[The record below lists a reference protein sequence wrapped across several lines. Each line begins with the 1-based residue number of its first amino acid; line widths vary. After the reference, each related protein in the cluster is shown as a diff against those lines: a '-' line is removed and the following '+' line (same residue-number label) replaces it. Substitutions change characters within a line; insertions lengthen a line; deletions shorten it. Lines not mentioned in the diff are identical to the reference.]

1 MWKGCIIATVAAVTA
16 AIIIAFF
23 IFSKA
28 AVPPEMKP
36 WEKYRLPATLSPQY
50 YNVTLWPRLEMDTN
64 GLYIFTGHSGVAFVC
79 MNKTRWI
86 LIHSNKLNYILTPD
100 GHHAMLTG
108 MAGTKAPAIK
118 KTWLQVET
126 QYLVVELSEKLQ
138 VGKTYWLFTEFQGEL
153 TDSLGGFYRS
163 EYYEDGVKRVV
174 ATTQMQPTDAR
185 KAFPCFDEPAMKAV
199 FHMTL
204 IHVPGTK
211 ALANA
216 MEIGTK
222 LITLNNQ
229 TVLQTKFEP
238 TKKMSTYLLAFI
250 VSDFDFIR
258 APQREKVLIR
268 IWARRKAINSGQG
281 DYSLNITGLLLD
293 FFQYYYNTSYPLHK
307 SDQVALPDFS
317 AGAMENWGLVTYRET
332 TLLYDPEVSSNEDKE
347 DVVIVISHELAH
359 MWFGNLVTMKWWNDV
374 WLNEGFATYVSYLG
388 ASEAEPTWSIKDL
401 MVLDVI
407 QPALLVDSQGSSH
420 PLSCLEDAINT
431 PKEISALFNSIT
443 YKKGAAVL
451 RMLSEVLSEPVFV
464 KGLIAYLN
472 QFAYG
477 NTVYTDLWGK
487 IGLLENCLNLPATI
501 NEIMNRWTLQMG
513 FPVVTIDTQTGRI
526 TQKLFL
532 LDPDT
537 QLGRPSSYE
546 YEWFV
551 PIKWMKNGTNMGQY
565 WLLNETDTHLSMKTN
580 NKWVL
585 ANLNISGFYRVNYDS
600 QNWQRLLSQ
609 LTTDHTAIPIINR
622 AQIIDDAFS
631 LSRAKIISTTVAL
644 STTKYLS
651 KETEYVPWESA
662 VRNLNHFSDMLEQT
676 EVYDAMQNYLRQ
688 KVQPLFTYFKKITSD
703 WTQIPSRHTDQ
714 YNQINAISLGCKTGV
729 EGCMNLTSMW
739 YNKWMENPSKNLIH
753 PNLKATVYC
762 YAISI
767 GGDAEWEFGWK
778 MYKNATIAAEAKKLM
793 SALSCTRNISFLH
806 PRYLKYTLDP
816 NMIRKQDVAFIM
828 AHAASSVV
836 GRTQAWNFI
845 RANWHHFVK
854 DYDGFYSFG
863 YIMLL
868 VTRRFSTETEL
879 NQLQQFRDEIAS
891 AGLESTVWTVDQQ
904 IERTKANMKW
914 VAENKEQIKKWLT
927 EESA

>member
-1 MWKGCIIATVAAVTA
+1 MAFSASPQNCLQAMTQVNIRCCTPAPWSCGDEVMSPTDMWKGCIIATVAAVTA

-211 ALANA
+211 ALAN
-216 MEIGTK
+216 IPCHD
-222 LITLNNQ
+222 
-229 TVLQTKFEP
+229 TKFEP

-477 NTVYTDLWGK
+477 NTVYTDLWGQIQAVK
-487 IGLLENCLNLPATI
+487 LNLPATI

-676 EVYDAMQNYLRQ
+676 EVYDAMQVNKFQIKAYL
-688 KVQPLFTYFKKITSD
+688 
-703 WTQIPSRHTDQ
+703 

-793 SALSCTRNISFLH
+793 SALSCTRKPLLLQ
-806 PRYLKYTLDP
+806 RYLKYTLDP

-845 RANWHHFVK
+845 RANC
-854 DYDGFYSFG
+854 YDGFYSFG
-863 YIMLL
+863 YIIC
-868 VTRRFSTETEL
+868 STKI
-879 NQLQQFRDEIAS
+879 NASPRIHPQLQQFRDEIAS

>member
-211 ALANA
+211 
-216 MEIGTK
+216 
-222 LITLNNQ
+222 
-229 TVLQTKFEP
+229 TKFEP

-258 APQREKVLIR
+258 APQREKIR

-477 NTVYTDLWGK
+477 NTVYTDLWGQ
-487 IGLLENCLNLPATI
+487 IQAVVDLNPELNLPATI

-546 YEWFV
+546 YV
-551 PIKWMKNGTNMGQY
+551 HYTAHHKSN
-565 WLLNETDTHLSMKTN
+565 THLSMKTN

-676 EVYDAMQNYLRQ
+676 EVYDAMQVNKFQIKAYL
-688 KVQPLFTYFKKITSD
+688 
-703 WTQIPSRHTDQ
+703 

-793 SALSCTRNISFLH
+793 SALSCTRNKTSISFLH